1 MRSGPGTGY
10 QSLGRLS
17 SGARVTVLSQQ
28 TGTDG
33 QTWYNIRYTSSGK
46 EATGYVA
53 AAYVQT
59 AVTYTTDSDFEAY
72 LNSQGFPESYKDGLR
87 QLHASY
93 PNWVFKAVNTGLD
106 WETVIENESLPPRS
120 LVNTSSIS
128 SWKSVE
134 DGTYNWDTS
143 TWTGFDGSS
152 WVPVLVPGVQ
162 WKHSDQRGTGSD
174 DSGNLSVRLGQLRR
188 LCSRSIFFRQH
199 IRPLI

>member
-1 MRSGPGTGY
+1 MKKIRWKNKLALALGLILGIGLPMQPAGFLAPATAYAYTGSATVKAASLNVRSGPGTGY

-93 PNWVFKAVNTGLD
+93 PK
-106 WETVIENESLPPRS
+106 
-120 LVNTSSIS
+120 
-128 SWKSVE
+128 
-134 DGTYNWDTS
+134 
-143 TWTGFDGSS
+143 
-152 WVPVLVPGVQ
+152 
-162 WKHSDQRGTGSD
+162 
-174 DSGNLSVRLGQLRR
+174 
-188 LCSRSIFFRQH
+188 
-199 IRPLI
+199 

>member
-1 MRSGPGTGY
+1 MKKIRWKNKLALALGLILGIGLPMQPAGFLAPATAYAYTGSATVKAASLNVRSGPGTGY

-106 WETVIENESLPPRS
+106 WETVIENESLPP
-120 LVNTSSIS
+120 
-128 SWKSVE
+128 
-134 DGTYNWDTS
+134 
-143 TWTGFDGSS
+143 
-152 WVPVLVPGVQ
+152 
-162 WKHSDQRGTGSD
+162 
-174 DSGNLSVRLGQLRR
+174 
-188 LCSRSIFFRQH
+188 
-199 IRPLI
+199 

>member
-1 MRSGPGTGY
+1 MKAASLNVRSGPGTSY

-17 SGARVTVLSQQ
+17 SGARVTVLSEQ

-33 QTWYNIRYTSSGK
+33 QTWYNIRYTSSSGS

-93 PNWVFKAVNTGLD
+93 PNWVFKAFDTGLD
-106 WETVIENESLPPRS
+106 WEKMCIRDRRTAAKKAAEPKAEVHFQ
-120 LVNTSSIS
+120 
-128 SWKSVE
+128 
-134 DGTYNWDTS
+134 
-143 TWTGFDGSS
+143 FDGKD
-152 WVPVLVPGVQ
+152 LIAKDILDQALKAYKAGHKGVAV
-162 WKHSDQRGTGSD
+162 KKIELYRC
-174 DSGNLSVRLGQLRR
+174 V
-188 LCSRSIFFRQH
+188 
-199 IRPLI
+199 

>member
-1 MRSGPGTGY
+1 MQPAGFLAPATAYAYTGSATVKAASLNVRSGPGTGY

-134 DGTYNWDTS
+134 DGTYNWDT
-143 TWTGFDGSS
+143 GGC
-152 WVPVLVPGVQ
+152 L
-162 WKHSDQRGTGSD
+162 
-174 DSGNLSVRLGQLRR
+174 
-188 LCSRSIFFRQH
+188 
-199 IRPLI
+199 